1 LLNPDGY
8 HVAGYIEATT
18 ARAIGDALAAL
29 PHRRF
34 EVWSEV
40 LIESADWGFAI
51 YPTRTVAGGED
62 FLVGGN
68 IWLPVDA
75 AREVVRAIG
84 ALLDRA
90 GLKYQLELTVDGVD
104 EKYGNL

>member
-1 LLNPDGY
+1 MLNPDGY
-8 HVAGYIEATT
+8 HVAGDIEATT

-29 PHRRF
+29 PHDKL

-40 LIESADWGFAI
+40 AIDGPDWDFAI
-51 YPTRTVAGGED
+51 YPTRKVDGGED

-68 IWLPVDA
+68 IWLPLDR
-75 AREVVRAIG
+75 ARELVRAIG

-90 GLKYQLELTVDGVD
+90 GLRYELELTVDGVD